1 MSAVVSGNFACMP
14 TEIRNRK
21 FNMAI
26 GSKLRSRGARTGLR
40 LTDRCLCLVS
50 LYSFT

>member
-26 GSKLRSRGARTGLR
+26 DSKVEAEKLRCAHSPL
-40 LTDRCLCLVS
+40 S
-50 LYSFT
+50 N